1 MTPTL
6 KWDDLLTL
14 GSAMNLM
21 WVIGVNQTTA
31 ILFETP
37 QEAGGYGMSTK
48 SAGFCAIVPVAS
60 VLLGEVVGHW
70 SNEWIAKRYI
80 NKHDGIFKPE
90 ARLPP
95 IYPAHLLMVGGLILI
110 GQALGRHLNIGAVI
124 VGWGMFVFGQMVM
137 TVSLTAYILDA
148 YPTAPGE
155 IASLMNASRIISGFS
170 VGYFQ
175 LGWGQ
180 SVGWA
185 ASFGTQ
191 AGISAASLTIIV
203 VLHIWGEALRAKGG
217 PLKI

>member
-1 MTPTL
+1 MIS
-6 KWDDLLTL
+6 
-14 GSAMNLM
+14 SAMNLM

-37 QEAGGYGMSTK
+37 REAGGYGMSTK
-48 SAGFCAIVPVAS
+48 SAGFCAFTPVIS
-60 VLLGEVVGHW
+60 VLLGEVIGHW
-70 SNEWIAKRYI
+70 TNEWVAKRYI
-80 NKHDGIFKPE
+80 ATHDGIFKPE

-95 IYPAHLLMVGGLILI
+95 IYPAHVLMVAGLVTI
-110 GQALGRHLNIGAVI
+110 GQALGRHLNLAAVAL
-124 VGWGMFVFGQMVM
+124 GWGMFVFGQMVM

-155 IASLMNASRIISGFS
+155 IASLMNASRILSGFS

-191 AGISAASLTIIV
+191 AGISAASLTIII
-203 VLHIWGEALRAKGG
+203 VLNIWGEKLRAKGG

>member
-1 MTPTL
+1 
-6 KWDDLLTL
+6 
-14 GSAMNLM
+14 
-21 WVIGVNQTTA
+21 
-31 ILFETP
+31 
-37 QEAGGYGMSTK
+37 MSTK
-48 SAGFCAIVPVAS
+48 SAGYCALTPVAS
-60 VLLGEVVGHW
+60 VLLGEVIGHW
-70 SNEWIAKRYI
+70 TNEWVARRYVATH
-80 NKHDGIFKPE
+80 NGIFKPE

-95 IYPAHLLMVGGLILI
+95 IYPAHVLMVAGLVTI
-110 GQALGRHLNIGAVI
+110 GQSLGRHLSLAAV
-124 VGWGMFVFGQMVM
+124 VLGWGMFVFGQMVM

-155 IASLMNASRIISGFS
+155 IASLMNASRILSGFS

-191 AGISAASLTIIV
+191 AGISAASLTIII
-203 VLHIWGEALRAKGG
+203 VLNIWGERLRAKGG